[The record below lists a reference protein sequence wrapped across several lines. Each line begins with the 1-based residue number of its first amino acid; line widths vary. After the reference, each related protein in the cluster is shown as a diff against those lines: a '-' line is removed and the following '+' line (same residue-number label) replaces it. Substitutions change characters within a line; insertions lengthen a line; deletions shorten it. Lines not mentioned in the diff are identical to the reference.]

1 MMEVMSPVQTLEQKM
16 LQRISAKRRNVF
28 LRADFA
34 DLAGYSQ
41 VGRAL
46 RALVRNGVL
55 LKLGHG
61 IYVRAQISPFTG
73 SPAPTIGIK
82 RIVEEAMSRLN
93 IPVAPSSFEVAY
105 NEGETTQVPT
115 GRVIGVR
122 KRVRRRL
129 GFGNVKVVLE
139 RVPN

>member
-1 MMEVMSPVQTLEQKM
+1 M
-16 LQRISAKRRNVF
+16 F

-34 DLAGYSQ
+34 DLASYDQ

-46 RALVRNGVL
+46 RALVRDGVL
-55 LKLGHG
+55 LRFGHG
-61 IYVRAQISPFTG
+61 VYVRAQISPFTG
-73 SPAPTIGIK
+73 APAPVAGVK
-82 RIVEEAMSRLN
+82 RIAEEAMRRLG
-93 IPVAPSSFEVAY
+93 IPVTSSSYEAAY
-105 NEGETTQVPT
+105 NAGETTQVPT

-139 RVPN
+139 RVP